1 MGACLYQNIFVILQQ
16 NLRNMDVRERLAALR
31 AQMHEQGL
39 AAYVVPG
46 NDPHASEYMASH
58 WCEMQWLSG
67 FNGESGTMVVTTD
80 RALLWTDSRYYLQ
93 AGIELKDS
101 TIELMRESDIDCPS
115 VVEWL
120 KGELKAESQE
130 PRDERFIGLNPEMFS
145 VNDFKAWKE
154 QFAEAGIGVKS
165 VDLIKPIWTEG
176 RPAIPSDKLYPYSA
190 DFAGET
196 VESKISRMREILEA
210 KGESQKS
217 KDYALIVSALDEI
230 AWLLNIRGNDVEY
243 NPVVISYVVLEG
255 DKCTLFVNP
264 EKIDS
269 AAQNYLDFNNIDVQ
283 PYEAVFDYIHGL
295 RGTIF
300 YDGAKVN
307 EALYEAIDNGPSD
320 QGPRTK
326 AKNIQSP
333 ILIDKAKKNA
343 VELEG
348 ERIAMRQDGAALT
361 RFFKWLE
368 ETLVESQKSKVERPL
383 TEWDLMEKLHAF
395 RAMGENFVE
404 ESFGTIAG
412 YQGNGAIVHYAAT
425 KEHCAEV
432 KKEGMLLLDSGG
444 QYLDGTT
451 DITRTVWLGGRIPEQ
466 AKLDY
471 TYVLKGHIALQTARF
486 PRGTRGNQLDAL
498 AKQYMWQAGITFGH
512 GTGHGVGHFLGCHE
526 GPQNVR
532 TDNNPTP
539 LEVGHIISDE
549 PGIYRTGKWGIRTE
563 NLITVIPAKQTK
575 ATTTEDEWLTFETL
589 TLCFYDTSLIEM
601 SLMTEDEIDWLNAYH
616 VRVYKEVSPLLN
628 EEEKHYLAKKCVAL
642 EI

>member
-1 MGACLYQNIFVILQQ
+1 MGACICQNIFVILQQ
-16 NLRNMDVRERLAALR
+16 NFRTMNVKERLAALR

-120 KGELKAESQE
+120 CGEL
-130 PRDERFIGLNPEMFS
+130 RITNDELRIGVNPEMFS

-196 VESKISRMREILEA
+196 VESKIARMRESLES
-210 KGESQKS
+210 KVESQKS

-243 NPVVISYVVLEG
+243 NPVVISYVVLEA

-307 EALYEAIDNGPSD
+307 EALYEAINQDAN
-320 QGPRTK
+320 

-333 ILIDKAKKNA
+333 ILIEKAKKNT

-368 ETLVESQKSKVERPL
+368 EEAFQQPL
-383 TEWDLMEKLHAF
+383 TEWDLMEKLHEF

-451 DITRTVWLGGRIPEQ
+451 DITRTVWLGGRIPQQ

-628 EEEKHYLAKKCVAL
+628 EEEKQYLARKCAAL
-642 EI
+642 EVGE

>member
-1 MGACLYQNIFVILQQ
+1 MQKKVYLCAKFLNF
-16 NLRNMDVRERLAALR
+16 MSVRERLDALR
-31 AQMHEQGL
+31 ELMRKHDL
-39 AAYVVPG
+39 SAYVVPG

-67 FNGESGTMVVTTD
+67 FNGESGTMVVTLD

-101 TIELMRESDIDCPS
+101 TIELMRESDIDCPKI
-115 VVEWL
+115 VDWL
-120 KGELKAESQE
+120 AENVNRQWV
-130 PRDERFIGLNPEMFS
+130 GVNPEMFS
-145 VNDFKAWKE
+145 VNDFADWSE
-154 QFAEAGIGVKS
+154 QINLKS
-165 VDLIKPIWTEG
+165 IDLIKPLWTEN
-176 RPAIPSDKLYPYSA
+176 RPAIPADKLYPYSA

-196 VESKISRMREILEA
+196 VESKLARMREIA
-210 KGESQKS
+210 GRKS
-217 KDYALIVSALDEI
+217 SDRPWALVSSALDEI

-243 NPVVISYVVLEG
+243 NPVVISYVVLEA
-255 DKCTLFVNP
+255 DKCTLFVNA

-269 AAQNYLDFNNIDVQ
+269 PAQNYLDFNNIDVL
-283 PYEAVFDYIHGL
+283 PYEAVFDYIRGL
-295 RGTIF
+295 KGTVLF
-300 YDGAKVN
+300 DGARVN
-307 EALYEAIDNGPSD
+307 EALFEAIPEGCKRIN
-320 QGPRTK
+320 TK
-326 AKNIQSP
+326 SP
-333 ILIDKAKKNA
+333 ILIDKARKNA

-348 ERIAMRQDGAALT
+348 ERIAMRQDAVALT

-368 ETLVESQKSKVERPL
+368 EEAFKTPQTECTLA
-383 TEWDLMEKLHAF
+383 DKLHEF
-395 RAMGENFVE
+395 RLQGENFVE

-425 KEHCAEV
+425 PDNCAEV
-432 KKEGMLLLDSGG
+432 KPQGMLLLDSGG

-451 DITRTVWLGGRIPEQ
+451 DITRTVWLGGRIPQQ

-471 TYVLKGHIALQTARF
+471 TYVLKGHIALARARF

-498 AKQYMWQAGITFGH
+498 AKQFMWEAGITFGH

-532 TDNNPTP
+532 TDNNPTA
-539 LEVGHIISDE
+539 LEIGHIISDE
-549 PGIYRTGKWGIRTE
+549 PGIYRTNQWGIRTE
-563 NLITVIPAKQTK
+563 NLITVVPAKRTK
-575 ATTTEDEWLTFETL
+575 ATTTDDEWLAFETL

-628 EEEKHYLAKKCVAL
+628 SDERTFLARKCAAI

>member
-1 MGACLYQNIFVILQQ
+1 MNVL
-16 NLRNMDVRERLAALR
+16 DRLAALR
-31 AQMHEQGL
+31 AAMKEAKV

-80 RALLWTDSRYYLQ
+80 KALLWTDSRYYLQ

-115 VVEWL
+115 VVDWL
-120 KGELKAESQE
+120 AENVQ
-130 PRDERFIGLNPEMFS
+130 GLVGVNPEMFS
-145 VNDFKAWKE
+145 VNDFSAWNEKI
-154 QFAEAGIGVKS
+154 ALKS
-165 VDLIKPIWTEG
+165 IDLIKPLWIEG
-176 RPAIPSDKLYPYSA
+176 RPAIPADKLYPYSA
-190 DFAGET
+190 DFAGES
-196 VESKISRMREILEA
+196 VESKLARMREKLV
-210 KGESQKS
+210 
-217 KDYALIVSALDEI
+217 ALHGDAIIVSALDEI

-243 NPVVISYVVLEG
+243 NPVVISYVVLKA
-255 DKCTLFVNP
+255 DKCTLFVDAN
-264 EKIDS
+264 KIDTV
-269 AAQNYLDFNNIDVQ
+269 ARNYLDFNNIDVQ
-283 PYEAVFDYIHGL
+283 PYEAVFEYIARL
-295 RGTIF
+295 SGTVI
-300 YDGAKVN
+300 YDGARVN
-307 EALYEAIDNGPSD
+307 EALFEAIPANCKKIN
-320 QGPRTK
+320 TK
-326 AKNIQSP
+326 SP
-333 ILIDKAKKNA
+333 ILIDKAHKNA

-348 ERIAMRQDGAALT
+348 ERIAMRQDAAALT

-368 ETLVESQKSKVERPL
+368 EEAFANGKTQ

-395 RAMGENFVE
+395 RVMGENFVE

-412 YQGNGAIVHYAAT
+412 YKGNGAIVHYAAT
-425 KEHCAEV
+425 KDNCAEV
-432 KKEGMLLLDSGG
+432 KPEGMLLLDSGG

-451 DITRTVWLGGRIPEQ
+451 DITRTVWLGGEIPTQ

-498 AKQYMWQAGITFGH
+498 AKQFMWEAGITFGH

-539 LEVGHIISDE
+539 LEVGHIVSDE
-549 PGIYRTGKWGIRTE
+549 PGIYRTGQWGIRTE
-563 NLITVIPAKQTK
+563 NLITVIPAKQTE

-589 TLCFYDTSLIEM
+589 TLCFYDTNLIDM
-601 SLMTEDEIDWLNAYH
+601 SLMTDKEIAWINAYH
-616 VRVYKEVSPLLN
+616 ERVYKETAPLLN
-628 EEEKHYLAKKCVAL
+628 AEEAAYLARKCAPIQL
-642 EI
+642 

>member
-1 MGACLYQNIFVILQQ
+1 MTTIEKI
-16 NLRNMDVRERLAALR
+16 AALR
-31 AQMHEQGL
+31 QEMRANGL
-39 AAYVVPG
+39 SAYVVPG

-67 FNGESGTMVVTTD
+67 FNGEAGTVVVTPD

-93 AGIELKDS
+93 AGVELKDS
-101 TIELMRESDIDCPS
+101 GIELMRESDVDCPS
-115 VVEWL
+115 VVDWL
-120 KGELKAESQE
+120 AENT
-130 PRDERFIGLNPEMFS
+130 RGLVGVNPEMFS
-145 VNDFKAWKE
+145 VNDYKE
-154 QFAEAGIGVKS
+154 WSEKIELKS
-165 VDLIKPIWTEG
+165 MDLIKPLWTDG
-176 RPAIPSDKLYPYSA
+176 RPAIPQDKLYPYSA

-196 VESKISRMREILEA
+196 VESKLARMRNKLV
-210 KGESQKS
+210 
-217 KDYALIVSALDEI
+217 ALHGNAMIISALDEI

-243 NPVVISYVVLEG
+243 NPVVISYVVLEP
-255 DKCTLFVNP
+255 DKCTLFVDSS
-264 EKIDS
+264 KIDS
-269 AAQNYLDFNNIDVQ
+269 PAQNYLDFNNIDIK
-283 PYEAVFDYIHGL
+283 PYESVFDYISSL
-295 RGTIF
+295 SGTVL
-300 YDGAKVN
+300 YDGARVN
-307 EALYEAIDNGPSD
+307 EALYEAIPADCKKIN
-320 QGPRTK
+320 TK
-326 AKNIQSP
+326 SP

-348 ERIAMRQDGAALT
+348 ERIAMRQDAAALT

-368 ETLVESQKSKVERPL
+368 EEAFKSPQ
-383 TEWDLMEKLHAF
+383 TEWTLMEKLHEF
-395 RAMGENFVE
+395 RLMGENFVE

-412 YQGNGAIVHYAAT
+412 YLGNGAIVHYAAT

-432 KKEGMLLLDSGG
+432 KPEGMLLLDSGG

-451 DITRTVWLGGRIPEQ
+451 DITRTIWLGGRIPQQ

-498 AKQYMWQAGITFGH
+498 AKQYMWEAGITYGH

-532 TDNNPTP
+532 TDNNPTA

-575 ATTTEDEWLTFETL
+575 ATTTEDEWLSFETL

-601 SLMTEDEIDWLNAYH
+601 SLMTEEEIDWLNAYH
-616 VRVYKEVSPLLN
+616 VRVYKEVAPLLN
-628 EEEKHYLAKKCVAL
+628 ADEAKYLARKCAAIEL
-642 EI
+642 

>member
-1 MGACLYQNIFVILQQ
+1 MTVLDN
-16 NLRNMDVRERLAALR
+16 LAALR
-31 AQMHEQGL
+31 GL
-39 AAYVVPG
+39 MRENGLSAYVVPG

-67 FNGESGTMVVTTD
+67 FQGESGTVVVTLD

-93 AGIELKDS
+93 AGIELKGS
-101 TIELMRESDIDCPS
+101 SIELMRESDVDCPS
-115 VVEWL
+115 VVDWL
-120 KGELKAESQE
+120 SEHVE
-130 PRDERFIGLNPEMFS
+130 GLVGVNPEMFS
-145 VNDFKAWKE
+145 VDD
-154 QFAEAGIGVKS
+154 FAEWSEKVSLKS
-165 VDLIKPIWTEG
+165 IDLIKSLWTEG
-176 RPAIPSDKLYPYSA
+176 RPAIPADKLYPYSA

-196 VESKISRMREILEA
+196 VECKIARMREQLA
-210 KGESQKS
+210 KK
-217 KDYALIVSALDEI
+217 KANAMIVSALDEI

-243 NPVVISYVVLEG
+243 NPVVISYLVLEA
-255 DKCTLFVNP
+255 DKCTLFVDQA
-264 EKIDS
+264 KLDS
-269 AAQNYLDFNNIDVQ
+269 AAQNYLDFNRIDVQ
-283 PYEAVFDYIHGL
+283 PYETVFEYIRSL
-295 RGTIF
+295 YGTVL

-307 EALYEAIDNGPSD
+307 EALFEAIPEGCKKIN
-320 QGPRTK
+320 TK
-326 AKNIQSP
+326 SP
-333 ILIDKAKKNA
+333 ILVDKAKKNA

-348 ERIAMRQDGAALT
+348 ERIAMRQDAAALT

-368 ETLVESQKSKVERPL
+368 EEAFADGQTQ
-383 TEWDLMEKLHAF
+383 TEWNLMEKLHDF
-395 RAMGENFVE
+395 RAKGENFVE

-412 YQGNGAIVHYAAT
+412 YKGNGAIVHYAAT
-425 KEHCAEV
+425 KENCAEV
-432 KKEGMLLLDSGG
+432 KPEGMLLLDSGG

-451 DITRTVWLGGRIPEQ
+451 DITRTIWLGGRIPQQ

-471 TYVLKGHIALQTARF
+471 TYVLKGHIALQRARF
-486 PRGTRGNQLDAL
+486 PKGTRGNQLDAL
-498 AKQYMWQAGITFGH
+498 AKQYMWEAGITFGH

-532 TDNNPTP
+532 TDNNPTS

-549 PGIYRTGKWGIRTE
+549 PGIYRTGQWGIRTE

-589 TLCFYDTSLIEM
+589 TLCFYDTNLIEM

-628 EEEKHYLAKKCVAL
+628 EAERAYLAKKCAAI

>member
-1 MGACLYQNIFVILQQ
+1 MTVQ
-16 NLRNMDVRERLAALR
+16 ERLSALR
-31 AQMHEQGL
+31 GLMKEQGL
-39 AAYVVPG
+39 MAYVVPG

-67 FNGESGTMVVTTD
+67 FNGESGTVVVTLD

-115 VVEWL
+115 VIDWL
-120 KGELKAESQE
+120 ASNVQGVV
-130 PRDERFIGLNPEMFS
+130 GVNPEMFS
-145 VNDFKAWKE
+145 VNDFAQWSE
-154 QFAEAGIGVKS
+154 QIEMKS
-165 VDLIKPIWTEG
+165 VDLIKPLWTEG
-176 RPAIPSDKLYPYSA
+176 RPAIPNDKLYPYSA

-196 VESKISRMREILEA
+196 VESKLARIREIVNR
-210 KGESQKS
+210 KS
-217 KDYALIVSALDEI
+217 SNRKWALVISALDEI

-243 NPVVISYVVLEG
+243 NPVVISYAVLED
-255 DKCTLFVNP
+255 DKCTLFVNA
-264 EKIDS
+264 EKMDS
-269 AAQNYLDFNNIDVQ
+269 PAQNYFDFNNIEVK
-283 PYEAVFDYIHGL
+283 PYEAVYDYL
-295 RGTIF
+295 ASLTGTVI
-300 YDGAKVN
+300 YDGARVN
-307 EALYEAIDNGPSD
+307 EALYEAFPED
-320 QGPRTK
+320 TK
-326 AKNIQSP
+326 KINTKSP

-348 ERIAMRQDGAALT
+348 ERIAMRQDAAALT

-368 ETLVESQKSKVERPL
+368 EEAFAEGKTQTECTLA
-383 TEWDLMEKLHAF
+383 DKLHDF

-412 YQGNGAIVHYAAT
+412 YQGNGAIVHYSAT
-425 KEHCAEV
+425 EDSCAEV
-432 KKEGMLLLDSGG
+432 KPQGMLLLDSGG

-471 TYVLKGHIALQTARF
+471 TYVLKGHIALQRARF

-498 AKQYMWQAGITFGH
+498 AKQYMWEAGITFGH

-532 TDNNPTP
+532 TDNNPTA

-575 ATTTEDEWLTFETL
+575 VTTTEDEWLAFETL

-616 VRVYKEVSPLLN
+616 VRVYKETAPLLN
-628 EEEKHYLAKKCVAL
+628 ADEAAYLARKCAAIEL
-642 EI
+642 

>member
-1 MGACLYQNIFVILQQ
+1 MNVL
-16 NLRNMDVRERLAALR
+16 ERLAALR
-31 AQMHEQGL
+31 AAMKE
-39 AAYVVPG
+39 ANVTVYVVPG

-67 FNGESGTMVVTTD
+67 FNGEAGTMVVTTD
-80 RALLWTDSRYYLQ
+80 KALLWTDSRYYLQ

-115 VVEWL
+115 IVEWL
-120 KGELKAESQE
+120 TKNVQGAV
-130 PRDERFIGLNPEMFS
+130 GLNPEMFS
-145 VNDFKAWKE
+145 VNDFAEWKE
-154 QFAEAGIGVKS
+154 QLAAANLSIKS

-196 VESKISRMREILEA
+196 VESKLARMREIVN
-210 KGESQKS
+210 S
-217 KDYALIVSALDEI
+217 KASDSKWALIISALDEI

-243 NPVVISYVVLEG
+243 NPVVISYVVLQA
-255 DKCTLFVNP
+255 DKCTLFVDAN
-264 EKIDS
+264 KVDTV
-269 AAQNYLDFNNIDVQ
+269 AQNYLDFNNIDVK
-283 PYEAVFDYIHGL
+283 PYETVFDYIAGL
-295 RGTIF
+295 SGTVI
-300 YDGAKVN
+300 YDGARVN
-307 EALYEAIDNGPSD
+307 EALFEAIPAGCKKIN
-320 QGPRTK
+320 TK
-326 AKNIQSP
+326 SP
-333 ILIDKAKKNA
+333 VLIDKAKKNA

-348 ERIAMRQDGAALT
+348 ERIAMRQDAAALT
-361 RFFKWLE
+361 RFFKWME

-395 RAMGENFVE
+395 RAMGENFTD

-412 YQGNGAIVHYAAT
+412 YKGNGAIVHYSAT
-425 KEHCAEV
+425 KENCAV
-432 KKEGMLLLDSGG
+432 VHPEGMLLLDSGG

-451 DITRTVWLGGRIPEQ
+451 DITRTVWLGGEIPTQ

-498 AKQYMWQAGITFGH
+498 AKQYMWEAGITFGH

-539 LEVGHIISDE
+539 LEVGHIVSDE
-549 PGIYRTGKWGIRTE
+549 PGIYRTGPWGIRTE
-563 NLITVIPAKQTK
+563 NLITVIPAKQTE

-589 TLCFYDTSLIEM
+589 TLCFYDTNLIDM
-601 SLMTEDEIDWLNAYH
+601 SLMTDKEIAWINAYH
-616 VRVYKEVSPLLN
+616 ERVYKETAPLLN
-628 EEEKHYLAKKCVAL
+628 PDEAKYLARKCAP
-642 EI
+642 IQR

>member
-1 MGACLYQNIFVILQQ
+1 MGACICQNIFVILQQ
-16 NLRNMDVRERLAALR
+16 NFRTMNVKERLAALR
-31 AQMHEQGL
+31 ALMHEQGL

-120 KGELKAESQE
+120 CGELRITNYEL
-130 PRDERFIGLNPEMFS
+130 RIGVNPEMFS
-145 VNDFKAWKE
+145 VNDFKAWQEKL
-154 QFAEAGIGVKS
+154 AEAGIGVKS

-196 VESKISRMREILEA
+196 VESKLARMRDRL
-210 KGESQKS
+210 KSKVESQKS

-243 NPVVISYVVLEG
+243 NPVVISYVVLEA

-269 AAQNYLDFNNIDVQ
+269 AAQNYLDFNNINVQ
-283 PYEAVFDYIHGL
+283 PYEAVFAYIHGL

-307 EALYEAIDNGPSD
+307 EALYEAINQDAN
-320 QGPRTK
+320 

-368 ETLVESQKSKVERPL
+368 EEAFSHQHSAIS
-383 TEWDLMEKLHAF
+383 EWDLMEKLHAF

-451 DITRTVWLGGRIPEQ
+451 DITRTVWLGGRIPQQ

-549 PGIYRTGKWGIRTE
+549 PGIYRTGQWGIRTE

-628 EEEKHYLAKKCVAL
+628 EEERKFLARKCAAL
-642 EI
+642 EVGE

>member
-1 MGACLYQNIFVILQQ
+1 MQKKVYLCAKFLNF
-16 NLRNMDVRERLAALR
+16 MSVRERLDALR
-31 AQMHEQGL
+31 ELMRKHDL
-39 AAYVVPG
+39 SAYVVPG

-67 FNGESGTMVVTTD
+67 FNGESGTMVVTLD

-101 TIELMRESDIDCPS
+101 TIELMRESDIDCPKI
-115 VVEWL
+115 VDWL
-120 KGELKAESQE
+120 AENVNRQWV
-130 PRDERFIGLNPEMFS
+130 GVNPEMFS
-145 VNDFKAWKE
+145 VNDFADWSE
-154 QFAEAGIGVKS
+154 QINLKS
-165 VDLIKPIWTEG
+165 IDLIKPLWTEN
-176 RPAIPSDKLYPYSA
+176 RPAIPADKLYPYSA

-196 VESKISRMREILEA
+196 VESKMARMREIA
-210 KGESQKS
+210 GRKS
-217 KDYALIVSALDEI
+217 SDRPWALVTSALDEI

-243 NPVVISYVVLEG
+243 NPVVISYVVLEA
-255 DKCTLFVNP
+255 DKCTLFVNA

-269 AAQNYLDFNNIDVQ
+269 PAQNYLDFNNIDVL
-283 PYEAVFDYIHGL
+283 PYEAVFDYIRGL
-295 RGTIF
+295 KGTVLF
-300 YDGAKVN
+300 DGARVN
-307 EALYEAIDNGPSD
+307 EALFEAIPEGCKRIN
-320 QGPRTK
+320 TK
-326 AKNIQSP
+326 SP
-333 ILIDKAKKNA
+333 ILIDKARKNA

-348 ERIAMRQDGAALT
+348 ERIAMRQDAVALT

-368 ETLVESQKSKVERPL
+368 EEAFKTPQTECTLA
-383 TEWDLMEKLHAF
+383 DKLHEF
-395 RAMGENFVE
+395 RLQGENFVE

-425 KEHCAEV
+425 PDNCAEV
-432 KKEGMLLLDSGG
+432 KPQGMLLLDSGG

-451 DITRTVWLGGRIPEQ
+451 DITRTVWLGGRIPQQ

-471 TYVLKGHIALQTARF
+471 TYVLKGHIALARARF

-498 AKQYMWQAGITFGH
+498 AKQFMWEAGITFGH

-532 TDNNPTP
+532 TDNNPTA
-539 LEVGHIISDE
+539 LEIGHIISDE
-549 PGIYRTGKWGIRTE
+549 PGIYRTNQWGIRTE
-563 NLITVIPAKQTK
+563 NLITVVPAKRTK
-575 ATTTEDEWLTFETL
+575 ATTTDDEWLAFETL

-628 EEEKHYLAKKCVAL
+628 SDERKFLARKCAAI

>member
-1 MGACLYQNIFVILQQ
+1 MTVQ
-16 NLRNMDVRERLAALR
+16 ERLAALR
-31 AQMHEQGL
+31 GEMREQGL
-39 AAYVVPG
+39 AAYIVPG

-67 FNGESGTMVVTTD
+67 FNGESGTVVVTMD

-115 VVEWL
+115 VAEWL
-120 KGELKAESQE
+120 TKEGERLKVKGE
-130 PRDERFIGLNPEMFS
+130 RFVVGVNPEMFS
-145 VNDFKAWKE
+145 VNDFQELKE
-154 QFAEAGIGVKS
+154 KLESFNFQLSSFN
-165 VDLIKPIWTEG
+165 LIQPIWTEG
-176 RPAIPSDKLYPYSA
+176 RPAIPSDKFYAYPA
-190 DFAGET
+190 DYAGET
-196 VESKISRMREILEA
+196 VESKLARMREKLAAMHGDSMI
-210 KGESQKS
+210 
-217 KDYALIVSALDEI
+217 ISALDEI

-243 NPVVISYVVLEG
+243 NPVVISYVVLEA

-264 EKIDS
+264 GKIDS
-269 AAQNYLDFNNIDVQ
+269 AAQNYLDFNHIDMQ
-283 PYEAVFDYIHGL
+283 PYEAVFDYIRGL
-295 RGTIF
+295 QGTVF

-307 EALYEAIDNGPSD
+307 EALFEAIK
-320 QGPRTK
+320 TK
-326 AKNIQSP
+326 AVNTQSP
-333 ILIDKAKKNA
+333 ILVDKAKKNA
-343 VELEG
+343 VELDG
-348 ERIAMRQDGAALT
+348 ERRAMRLDGAALT

-368 ETLVESQKSKVERPL
+368 EEAFKNTDRCADRVQTAAL
-383 TEWDLMEKLHAF
+383 TEWDLMEKLHEF
-395 RAMGENFVE
+395 RAMGEGFVE

-425 KEHCAEV
+425 KENCAEV
-432 KKEGMLLLDSGG
+432 RKEGMLLLDSGG

-451 DITRTVWLGGRIPEQ
+451 DITRTTWLGGRIPQQ
-466 AKLDY
+466 AKDDY
-471 TYVLKGHIALQTARF
+471 TYVLKGHIALARARF

-498 AKQYMWQAGITFGH
+498 AKQYMWAAGITFGH

-539 LEVGHIISDE
+539 LEAGHIVSDE

-575 ATTTEDEWLTFETL
+575 ETTTEDEWLAFETL
-589 TLCFYDTSLIEM
+589 TLCFYDTNLIEM
-601 SLMTEDEIDWLNAYH
+601 SMMTEDEIDWLNAYH

-628 EEEKHYLAKKCVAL
+628 EEERKYLARKCKAIEV
-642 EI
+642 

>member
-1 MGACLYQNIFVILQQ
+1 MTVLDN
-16 NLRNMDVRERLAALR
+16 LAALR
-31 AQMHEQGL
+31 GLMRENGL

-67 FNGESGTMVVTTD
+67 FHGESGTMVVTLD

-115 VVEWL
+115 IPDWL
-120 KGELKAESQE
+120 SENVQ
-130 PRDERFIGLNPEMFS
+130 GLVGVNPEMFS
-145 VNDFKAWKE
+145 VNDFAEWSE
-154 QFAEAGIGVKS
+154 QIELKS
-165 VDLIKPIWTEG
+165 IDLIKPIWTES
-176 RPAIPSDKLYPYSA
+176 RPAIPADKLYPYSA

-196 VESKISRMREILEA
+196 VESKLARMREKIA
-210 KGESQKS
+210 DKHG
-217 KDYALIVSALDEI
+217 DALIVSALDEI

-243 NPVVISYVVLEG
+243 NPVVISYVVLEAN
-255 DKCTLFVNP
+255 KCTLFVDAN
-264 EKIDS
+264 KIDS
-269 AAQNYLDFNNIDVQ
+269 PAQNYLDFNNIDVQ
-283 PYEAVFDYIHGL
+283 PYEAVFDYIRGL
-295 RGTIF
+295 KGTVF
-300 YDGAKVN
+300 YDGARVN
-307 EALYEAIDNGPSD
+307 EALYEAIPADCKKVN
-320 QGPRTK
+320 TK
-326 AKNIQSP
+326 SP

-348 ERIAMRQDGAALT
+348 ERIAMRQDAAALT

-368 ETLVESQKSKVERPL
+368 EEAFTNGKTQ

-395 RAMGENFVE
+395 RMMGENFVE

-412 YQGNGAIVHYAAT
+412 YKGNGAIVHYAAT
-425 KEHCAEV
+425 PDKCAEL
-432 KKEGMLLLDSGG
+432 KPEGMLLLDSGG

-451 DITRTVWLGGRIPEQ
+451 DITRTVWLGGRIPQQ

-471 TYVLKGHIALQTARF
+471 TYVLKGHIALQRARF
-486 PRGTRGNQLDAL
+486 PKGTRGNQLDAL
-498 AKQYMWQAGITFGH
+498 AKQYMWEAGITFGH

-532 TDNNPTP
+532 TDNNPTA
-539 LEVGHIISDE
+539 LEIGHIISDE
-549 PGIYRTGKWGIRTE
+549 PGIYRTDMWGIRTE
-563 NLITVIPAKQTK
+563 NLITVIPAKPTK
-575 ATTTEDEWLTFETL
+575 ATTTEDEWLAFETL

-616 VRVYKEVSPLLN
+616 VRVYKETAPLLN
-628 EEEKHYLAKKCVAL
+628 ADEAAYLARKCAAI

>member
-1 MGACLYQNIFVILQQ
+1 MTVQ
-16 NLRNMDVRERLAALR
+16 ERLSALR
-31 AQMHEQGL
+31 GLMKEQGL
-39 AAYVVPG
+39 TAYVVPG

-67 FNGESGTMVVTTD
+67 FNGESGTVVVTLD

-115 VVEWL
+115 VIDWL
-120 KGELKAESQE
+120 ASNVQGVV
-130 PRDERFIGLNPEMFS
+130 GVNPEMFS
-145 VNDFKAWKE
+145 VNDFAQWSE
-154 QFAEAGIGVKS
+154 QIAMKS
-165 VDLIKPIWTEG
+165 VDLIKPLWTEG
-176 RPAIPSDKLYPYSA
+176 RPAIPNDKLYPYSA

-196 VESKISRMREILEA
+196 VESKLARIREIVNR
-210 KGESQKS
+210 KS
-217 KDYALIVSALDEI
+217 SNRKWALVISALDEI

-243 NPVVISYVVLEG
+243 NPVVISYAVLED
-255 DKCTLFVNP
+255 DKCTLFVNA
-264 EKIDS
+264 EKMDS
-269 AAQNYLDFNNIDVQ
+269 PAQNYFDFNNIEVK
-283 PYEAVFDYIHGL
+283 PYEAVYDYL
-295 RGTIF
+295 ASLTGTVI
-300 YDGAKVN
+300 YDGARVN
-307 EALYEAIDNGPSD
+307 EALYEAFPED
-320 QGPRTK
+320 TK
-326 AKNIQSP
+326 KINTKSP

-348 ERIAMRQDGAALT
+348 ERIAMRQDAAALT

-368 ETLVESQKSKVERPL
+368 EEAFANGQTQTECTLA
-383 TEWDLMEKLHAF
+383 DKLHDF

-412 YQGNGAIVHYAAT
+412 YQGNGAIVHYSAT
-425 KEHCAEV
+425 EDSCAEA
-432 KKEGMLLLDSGG
+432 KPQGMLLLDSGG

-471 TYVLKGHIALQTARF
+471 TYVLKGHIALQRARF

-498 AKQYMWQAGITFGH
+498 AKQYMWEAGITFGH

-532 TDNNPTP
+532 TDNNPTA

-575 ATTTEDEWLTFETL
+575 VTTTEDEWLAFETL

-616 VRVYKEVSPLLN
+616 VRVYKETAPLLN
-628 EEEKHYLAKKCVAL
+628 ADEAAYLARKCAAIEL
-642 EI
+642 

>member
-1 MGACLYQNIFVILQQ
+1 MQKKVYLCAKFLNF
-16 NLRNMDVRERLAALR
+16 MSVRERLDALR
-31 AQMHEQGL
+31 ELMRKHDL
-39 AAYVVPG
+39 SAYVVPG
-46 NDPHASEYMASH
+46 NDPHASEYMAAH

-67 FNGESGTMVVTTD
+67 FNGESGTMVVTLD

-101 TIELMRESDIDCPS
+101 TIELMRESDIDCPKI
-115 VVEWL
+115 VDWL
-120 KGELKAESQE
+120 AENVNRQWV
-130 PRDERFIGLNPEMFS
+130 GVNPEMFS
-145 VNDFKAWKE
+145 VNDFADWSE
-154 QFAEAGIGVKS
+154 QINLKS
-165 VDLIKPIWTEG
+165 IDLIKPLWTEN
-176 RPAIPSDKLYPYSA
+176 RPAIPADKLYPYSA

-196 VESKISRMREILEA
+196 VESKLARMREIA
-210 KGESQKS
+210 GRKS
-217 KDYALIVSALDEI
+217 SDLQWALVSSALDEI

-243 NPVVISYVVLEG
+243 NPVVISYVVLEA
-255 DKCTLFVNP
+255 DKCTLFVNA

-269 AAQNYLDFNNIDVQ
+269 PAQNYLDFNNIDVL
-283 PYEAVFDYIHGL
+283 PYEAVFDYIRGL
-295 RGTIF
+295 KGTVLF
-300 YDGAKVN
+300 DGARVN
-307 EALYEAIDNGPSD
+307 EALFEAIPEGCKRIN
-320 QGPRTK
+320 TK
-326 AKNIQSP
+326 SP
-333 ILIDKAKKNA
+333 ILIDKARKNA

-348 ERIAMRQDGAALT
+348 ERIAMRQDAVALT

-368 ETLVESQKSKVERPL
+368 EEAFKTPQTECTLA
-383 TEWDLMEKLHAF
+383 DKLHEF
-395 RAMGENFVE
+395 RLQGENFVE

-425 KEHCAEV
+425 PDNCAEV
-432 KKEGMLLLDSGG
+432 KPQGMLLLDSGG

-451 DITRTVWLGGRIPEQ
+451 DITRTVWLGGRIPQQ

-471 TYVLKGHIALQTARF
+471 TYVLKGHIALARARF

-498 AKQYMWQAGITFGH
+498 AKQFMWEAGITFGH

-532 TDNNPTP
+532 TDNNPTA
-539 LEVGHIISDE
+539 LEIGHIISDE
-549 PGIYRTGKWGIRTE
+549 PGIYRTNQWGIRTE
-563 NLITVIPAKQTK
+563 NLITVVPAKRTK
-575 ATTTEDEWLTFETL
+575 ATTTDDEWLAFETL

-628 EEEKHYLAKKCVAL
+628 NDERTFLARKCAAI